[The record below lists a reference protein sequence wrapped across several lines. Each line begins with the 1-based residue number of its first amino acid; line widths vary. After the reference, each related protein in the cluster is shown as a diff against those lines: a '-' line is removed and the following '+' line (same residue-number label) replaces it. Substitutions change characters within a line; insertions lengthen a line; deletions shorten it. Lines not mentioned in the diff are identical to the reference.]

1 MEESGGDSSFVEYSN
16 DGPKVVKDRTTS
28 QLTKNDNKSE
38 AFEDYSKDE
47 IQKSKSQA
55 NTSMMQVA
63 EMEES
68 DFSDKKQLPL
78 TNNKSVNSVKPK
90 S

>member
-1 MEESGGDSSFVEYSN
+1 MEESGADSSFVEYSN

-47 IQKSKSQA
+47 I
-55 NTSMMQVA
+55 
-63 EMEES
+63 
-68 DFSDKKQLPL
+68 
-78 TNNKSVNSVKPK
+78 
-90 S
+90 